1 MSNYAYS
8 GILGEGDRAV
18 TIGPETVNGTGQVY
32 LDADAV
38 RFLSNAQA
46 RELGRKLIEAAEYA
60 KAVQGEKENWPGRVP
75 AKSVLDVAWTDP
87 SWRSAGPEGD
97 PDTRCGDSHR
107 PDPQSIS
114 PRSVARCTRGLGH
127 VGVHA
132 GPDFDGA
139 PYQWPAEERP

>member
-1 MSNYAYS
+1 MSNYAYAS
-8 GILGEGDRAV
+8 ILGEGDRAV
-18 TIGPETVNGTGQVY
+18 IIGPETVNGTGQVY

-60 KAVQGEKENWPGRVP
+60 KAVQDEKENWPGRS
-75 AKSVLDVAWTDP
+75 ATKSVLDVAWTDP
-87 SWRSAGPEGD
+87 GWRAAGPDGD
-97 PDTRCGDSHR
+97 PDTRCGDGYR
-107 PDPQSIS
+107 PDPQSTS

-139 PYQWPAEERP
+139 PHQWGPAA